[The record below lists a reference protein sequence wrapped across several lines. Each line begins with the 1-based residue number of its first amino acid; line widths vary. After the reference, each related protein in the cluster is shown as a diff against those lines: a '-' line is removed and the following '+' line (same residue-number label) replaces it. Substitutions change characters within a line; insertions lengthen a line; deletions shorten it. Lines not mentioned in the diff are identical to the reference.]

1 MLCILAAIGAFGCY
15 TPVFFLVIFSLTS
28 SYYIFFLIHFHFF
41 HLQSFYGYHDGYD
54 MQDLVLL
61 QTFLGLSL
69 AVGIVASG
77 SSINKTCQVAN
88 SRKIRISRQYV
99 CQGCVILVSISIVIF
114 SMHSTGYHTLCLV
127 TWVYGLGLGGYRCEN
142 EDCWREKMIYWLFF
156 TSVDSLKMLAL
167 ERVRGKFFTRAWGE
181 FLKRFST
188 IYAFSHL
195 NIFLTFSYQVLSR
208 ELNQFRF

>member
-1 MLCILAAIGAFGCY
+1 MHSRCRWSFRLLHASVLFG
-15 TPVFFLVIFSLTS
+15 TFLLFHWLFQIFASFST
-28 SYYIFFLIHFHFF
+28 
-41 HLQSFYGYHDGYD
+41 QSFYGFHDGYD

-114 SMHSTGYHTLCLV
+114 SMLSTGYHTLCLV
-127 TWVYGLGLGGYRCEN
+127 TWMYGLGLGGYRCEA
-142 EDCWREKMIYWLFF
+142 EVCWLKKMIYCVFF
-156 TSVDSLKMLAL
+156 IPRFFKNARARARSGEIFHT
-167 ERVRGKFFTRAWGE
+167 RVGWVWKT
-181 FLKRFST
+181 
-188 IYAFSHL
+188 
-195 NIFLTFSYQVLSR
+195 
-208 ELNQFRF
+208 

>member
-1 MLCILAAIGAFGCY
+1 MKFMNLSK
-15 TPVFFLVIFSLTS
+15 SLS
-28 SYYIFFLIHFHFF
+28 SSSF
-41 HLQSFYGYHDGYD
+41 QSFYGFQDGYD

-99 CQGCVILVSISIVIF
+99 CQGCVVLVSISIVVF
-114 SMHSTGYHTLCLV
+114 SMISTGYHTLCIV
-127 TWVYGLGLGGYRCEN
+127 TWVYGLGLGGYRCEYHRCCLT
-142 EDCWREKMIYWLFF
+142 ELSHYLSRRH
-156 TSVDSLKMLAL
+156 SADSLKMLAL

-181 FLKRFST
+181 YWNLFYPRQL
-188 IYAFSHL
+188 
-195 NIFLTFSYQVLSR
+195 
-208 ELNQFRF
+208 FRL

>member
-1 MLCILAAIGAFGCY
+1 
-15 TPVFFLVIFSLTS
+15 
-28 SYYIFFLIHFHFF
+28 
-41 HLQSFYGYHDGYD
+41 

-114 SMHSTGYHTLCLV
+114 SMLSTGYHTLCLV
-127 TWVYGLGLGGYRCEN
+127 TWMYGLGLGGYRCEA
-142 EDCWREKMIYWLFF
+142 EIFLLVKMIYWVFF
-156 TSVDSLKMLAL
+156 FP
-167 ERVRGKFFTRAWGE
+167 RFFKNARTRARSGE
-181 FLKRFST
+181 IFHTRVGWACQIKWSLDSFRILNFSSDFSAGFIKGAESIPVLISIPLTGFLNDASLTSGKAGYYICSALTAISAVLMFFIGYPKSST
-188 IYAFSHL
+188 KYST
-195 NIFLTFSYQVLSR
+195 NG
-208 ELNQFRF
+208 

>member
-1 MLCILAAIGAFGCY
+1 
-15 TPVFFLVIFSLTS
+15 
-28 SYYIFFLIHFHFF
+28 
-41 HLQSFYGYHDGYD
+41 

-99 CQGCVILVSISIVIF
+99 CQGCVVLVSISIVVF
-114 SMHSTGYHTLCLV
+114 SMISTGYHTLCIV
-127 TWVYGLGLGGYRCEN
+127 TWVYGLGLGGYRCEF
-142 EDCWREKMIYWLFF
+142 ISITFP
-156 TSVDSLKMLAL
+156 TSSDYYSFILNSDSLKMLAL

-181 FLKRFST
+181 WFSLAIF
-188 IYAFSHL
+188 IYVA
-195 NIFLTFSYQVLSR
+195 YVSR
-208 ELNQFRF
+208 SLLASICDKFKSFMR